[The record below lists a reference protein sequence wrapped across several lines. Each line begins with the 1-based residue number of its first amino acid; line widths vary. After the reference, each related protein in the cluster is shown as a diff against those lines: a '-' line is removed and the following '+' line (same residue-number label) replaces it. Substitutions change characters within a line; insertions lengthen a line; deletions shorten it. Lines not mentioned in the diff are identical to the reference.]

1 MERFDLIQVEG
12 VVISCLGPSLL
23 RARLSNGHVVLAHL
37 DSEMVEM
44 LQAGSLECLPGAV
57 LLLELR
63 AFDLSSGRV
72 LEVSS
77 V

>member
-12 VVISCLGPSLL
+12 VLISCLGPLL
-23 RARLSNGHVVLAHL
+23 VRVRLANGHVVLAHL
-37 DSEMVEM
+37 DSEMLEM
-44 LQAGSLECLPGAV
+44 LRDGSLECLPGAV
-57 LLLELR
+57 VLLELR